1 MTKANIYQ
9 VKLVKV
15 GEIDFVATLDGTY
28 AGNLVQLLFEYLDGA
43 DRENMV
49 VIMLNTKYKVIGVN
63 TAHIGSLDSA
73 VIHPREIFKP
83 AILSNAAAIVIA
95 HNHPSGDAIPS
106 HQDVDVTE
114 KIKDAGEMIGIELLD
129 HIIIGNKDTMDFYS
143 MRERGIVYF

>member
-1 MTKANIYQ
+1 MAKANIYQ

-15 GEIDFVATLDGTY
+15 GEIEFAASLDGTY

-49 VIMLNTKYKVIGVN
+49 VIMLNTKYKVIGIN
-63 TAHIGSLDSA
+63 TAHIGSLDSTI
-73 VIHPREIFKP
+73 IHPREIFKP

-106 HQDVDVTE
+106 RQDVEVTE